1 MVRSVRLPSRVYVSV
16 RLATWYV
23 RVGALPVGSGSALT
37 TAAEGDGE
45 AAPAGAAL
53 SWSAA
58 FPPHPTSR
66 DAASITNPTRSGT
79 RPRLARGRDG
89 AKVSTMSD
97 QGQDP
102 SGNTEAFR
110 AFVQRTEGT
119 SAPERAS
126 VLPQIVIGGVVVLVI
141 AVVVILLVTVA

>member
-1 MVRSVRLPSRVYVSV
+1 
-16 RLATWYV
+16 
-23 RVGALPVGSGSALT
+23 
-37 TAAEGDGE
+37 
-45 AAPAGAAL
+45 
-53 SWSAA
+53 
-58 FPPHPTSR
+58 
-66 DAASITNPTRSGT
+66 
-79 RPRLARGRDG
+79 
-89 AKVSTMSD
+89 MSD